1 MCAQHLNM
9 NSRQCFI
16 MFTYNSPLENATFF
30 PKDTTFK
37 ETDNGEVQKERDT
50 PNIPETLSP
59 L

>member
-1 MCAQHLNM
+1 
-9 NSRQCFI
+9 